1 MTSGTQNALLIILLS
16 LFKADDKIATD
27 TFTYTNFITLAHQ
40 MQLELIPILSDNQ
53 GIIPRDLEKKI
64 RQQGIKGLYLV
75 PTVNNPTATSIPLQR
90 RKAISSIIKQYSLL
104 LIEDDAYAFTNSRRL
119 PPFVSLIP
127 EQTLYIHS
135 LSKSLSPYL
144 RTAYLVAPQGLIA
157 ELNTTSQTINAPIS
171 ALHLQFTDY
180 LLTSGKSQAVIRQK
194 KKLIVER
201 NTLYQHF
208 SRISLLTTR
217 CLCYSGCP
225 FHQDGMDTPLKNWLK
240 TIT

>member
-1 MTSGTQNALLIILLS
+1 MMLT
-16 LFKADDKIATD
+16 
-27 TFTYTNFITLAHQ
+27 
-40 MQLELIPILSDNQ
+40 
-53 GIIPRDLEKKI
+53 
-64 RQQGIKGLYLV
+64 
-75 PTVNNPTATSIPLQR
+75 
-90 RKAISSIIKQYSLL
+90 
-104 LIEDDAYAFTNSRRL
+104 EDDAYAFTNSRRL

-180 LLTSGKSQAVIRQK
+180 LLTSGKAQAVIRQK

>member
-1 MTSGTQNALLIILLS
+1 
-16 LFKADDKIATD
+16 
-27 TFTYTNFITLAHQ
+27 

-135 LSKSLSPYL
+135 LSKPLSPYL

-157 ELNTTSQTINAPIS
+157 ELNTTSQTSMPQFLPYIS
-171 ALHLQFTDY
+171 SLQ
-180 LLTSGKSQAVIRQK
+180 
-194 KKLIVER
+194 
-201 NTLYQHF
+201 
-208 SRISLLTTR
+208 
-217 CLCYSGCP
+217 
-225 FHQDGMDTPLKNWLK
+225 
-240 TIT
+240 TIY